1 MKHFFKILFLGL
13 YGTVVAIESMLSFY
27 FGIKLIIEIHN
38 AIGFKA
44 IGMFL
49 LGIILNCASILLFCI
64 IGYEIE
70 YSFIEN
76 RDKKKEEKEKSKRN
90 I

>member
-13 YGTVVAIESMLSFY
+13 YSTVVAIESMLSFY
-27 FGIKLIIEIHN
+27 FGIKLIIGIHN

-49 LGIILNCASILLFCI
+49 LGIILICVGILLFYM
-64 IGYEIE
+64 IGLVIE

-76 RDKKKEEKEKSKRN
+76 SDKKKEEKEKH
-90 I
+90 